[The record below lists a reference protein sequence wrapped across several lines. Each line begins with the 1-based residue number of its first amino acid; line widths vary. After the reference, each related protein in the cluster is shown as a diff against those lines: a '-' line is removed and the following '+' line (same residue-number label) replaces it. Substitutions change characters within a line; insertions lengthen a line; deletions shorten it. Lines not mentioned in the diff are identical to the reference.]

1 MERQLPKNVRQIGNV
16 CDEPKIYV
24 EDYVDT
30 FLGQLQEKAMEK
42 PVAAALTGEITKCE
56 DKVVVYI
63 SGAIRAED
71 VEVEGTNLKISEE
84 IWEKIEKEQKE
95 YFKDQKL
102 IGWCLLETGH
112 PMSMNR
118 GAQELHRKI
127 YDQENTIFIW
137 KDASSSDEM
146 YFAYKY
152 NELMQ
157 IGGHYI
163 YYEKN
168 PEMQNYMINT
178 RKENGVTPSEVV
190 EDRAAKNFR
199 SAVRE
204 KMEYKEQHQSSAFAY
219 ITSAVLVLIVLV
231 IGITT
236 VNNFD
241 KMKAVQN
248 SLETLSETVG
258 GGQADAKTRT
268 ETAET
273 AKNNAKEASGTV
285 KKAEG
290 TTTSE
295 TSDGQL
301 SDQDFYVVQKGE
313 TLAGISQ
320 KLYGDTSH
328 VKAICKMN
336 GLSDGNLIYIGQKLL
351 LP

>member
-1 MERQLPKNVRQIGNV
+1 MSRNREVKKIQEREFGQEGSLFLWKNAREQ
-16 CDEPKIYV
+16 DE
-24 EDYVDT
+24 
-30 FLGQLQEKAMEK
+30 
-42 PVAAALTGEITKCE
+42 
-56 DKVVVYI
+56 
-63 SGAIRAED
+63 
-71 VEVEGTNLKISEE
+71 
-84 IWEKIEKEQKE
+84 
-95 YFKDQKL
+95 
-102 IGWCLLETGH
+102 
-112 PMSMNR
+112 
-118 GAQELHRKI
+118 
-127 YDQENTIFIW
+127 IF
-137 KDASSSDEM
+137 
-146 YFAYKY
+146 YAYKFG
-152 NELMQ
+152 ELMQ

-204 KMEYKEQHQSSAFAY
+204 KIEYKEQHQSSAFAY

-301 SDQDFYVVQKGE
+301 SDQDYYVVQKGE

>member
-1 MERQLPKNVRQIGNV
+1 M
-16 CDEPKIYV
+16 
-24 EDYVDT
+24 
-30 FLGQLQEKAMEK
+30 
-42 PVAAALTGEITKCE
+42 
-56 DKVVVYI
+56 
-63 SGAIRAED
+63 
-71 VEVEGTNLKISEE
+71 
-84 IWEKIEKEQKE
+84 
-95 YFKDQKL
+95 
-102 IGWCLLETGH
+102 
-112 PMSMNR
+112 
-118 GAQELHRKI
+118 
-127 YDQENTIFIW
+127 
-137 KDASSSDEM
+137 
-146 YFAYKY
+146 
-152 NELMQ
+152 
-157 IGGHYI
+157 
-163 YYEKN
+163 
-168 PEMQNYMINT
+168 
-178 RKENGVTPSEVV
+178 
-190 EDRAAKNFR
+190 
-199 SAVRE
+199 
-204 KMEYKEQHQSSAFAY
+204 
-219 ITSAVLVLIVLV
+219 LIVLV

-336 GLSDGNLIYIGQKLL
+336 GLSDGNLIYIGQNYYSHKCEMWYTRVHSIRRNVERMTDGWNAGRTAISML
-351 LP
+351 